1 MTDGTDPSAADIAR
15 AYYEAIDATEFERF
29 ADLLGSGVVHERP
42 DRTIEGRETLV
53 GFMRDDRPNKDTAH
67 EIEAVYVEDRDTGE
81 TGARETG
88 MEETGTRE
96 TGTGET
102 SAEVAVRG
110 RLCDADG
117 DPMFGFVDAFEVEEG
132 EISRIRTYTN

>member
-15 AYYEAIDATEFERF
+15 AYYEAIDATDFDRF
-29 ADLLGSGVVHERP
+29 ADLLGPGVVHERP

-53 GFMRDDRPNKDTAH
+53 GFMREGRPNKDTAH

-81 TGARETG
+81 T
-88 MEETGTRE
+88 
-96 TGTGET
+96 

-110 RLCDADG
+110 RLRDADG
-117 DPMFGFVDAFEVEEG
+117 EPMFGFVDAFEIEEG